1 MSIGRHPLRMN
12 VEEGTS
18 VDEGETSAICPGEGM
33 TPHIYFEV
41 GLHTTITITVWH
53 LKCGI

>member
-41 GLHTTITITVWH
+41 GLHTTVTITV
-53 LKCGI
+53 